1 MADDPSTSRGSRKTS
16 LPFPVRFQ
24 PKMPSTEQQVDQ
36 VRKVRLGSDPLALYV
51 HVPFCVT
58 RCYFCDFVTVVG
70 KSVTPE
76 LIDRYARALN
86 TELDFYAEDS
96 TFGAAPFE
104 TAQLGGGTPTM
115 LSPRQ
120 LDDVLARM
128 RHYLRG
134 NPDAEILV
142 EGFPTSVTPDKLEV
156 LRSAGNIKFNMGVQT
171 FNDEVLEAVGRRH
184 EREDAMRA
192 ITQSK
197 QAGLPSVGI
206 DLIYGLP
213 GGGTDVIAADVRT
226 ALDFEVDHIALYPLW
241 VYPQTRL
248 NSLIETGRRSS
259 TEFMERQEQLLVA
272 DSMLRAAG
280 FERYTSF
287 HYSRGPEHHHQY
299 GLWQMR
305 GQDWLGVGQAA
316 ASQLNDVVYENDRNI
331 NRYVALADTCA
342 ETAVTADHMNHRAR
356 MVRHLSYGIR
366 ERRYLLHAF
375 EARFGSSPH
384 DVFGPEIEW
393 MVAEE
398 LVDSTPDHLELTL
411 QGILRLGDIEEA
423 LAPADHSVAEAGTCC
438 G

>member
-1 MADDPSTSRGSRKTS
+1 
-16 LPFPVRFQ
+16 
-24 PKMPSTEQQVDQ
+24 MPSAGQQIDR
-36 VRKVRLGSDPLALYV
+36 VRKVRRGSAPLALYV

-70 KSVTPE
+70 KSATPE

-86 TELDFYAEDS
+86 IELDRYAEDD
-96 TFGAAPFE
+96 TFGVAAFE

-115 LSPRQ
+115 LSPGQ
-120 LDDVLARM
+120 LHDVLARM
-128 RHYLRG
+128 RHFLRG
-134 NPDAEILV
+134 RPEAEILV

-156 LRSAGNIKFNMGVQT
+156 LKAAGAVKFNMGVQT
-171 FNDEVLEAVGRRH
+171 FDNDVLEAIGRRH
-184 EREDAMRA
+184 ERDDAIRA

-213 GGGTDVIAADVRT
+213 GGGTEVIAADVRA

-241 VYPQTRL
+241 VYPRTRL
-248 NSLIETGRRSS
+248 NSLIETGRQSG
-259 TEFMERQEQLLVA
+259 TEFLERQEQLLVA

-280 FERYTSF
+280 YERYTSF

-305 GQDWLGVGQAA
+305 GQDWLGAGQAA
-316 ASQLNDVVYENDRNI
+316 ASQLDDVVYENDRNV
-331 NRYVALADTCA
+331 NRYVALAGASA
-342 ETAVTADHMNHRAR
+342 ETAVTADHLDQRAR

-366 ERRYLLHAF
+366 ERRYSLRAF
-375 EARFGSSPH
+375 EERFGLSPH

-393 MVAEE
+393 MVAEK
-398 LVDSTPDHLELTL
+398 LVEASADHLELTL
-411 QGILRLGDIEEA
+411 LGVLRLGDIEEL
-423 LAPADHSVAEAGTCC
+423 LAPADHAEARTEACC
-438 G
+438 D